1 MQEVR
6 LKLSIFPCDW
16 EGIVLNNE
24 QSLFR
29 YYKRIAQLELPI
41 KAGRMGGP
49 TKEKLDLLEEKIKF
63 TLRPLINSINTSG
76 INRERRIK
84 LDDLLLEI
92 SDLRA
97 NIENHLELEGST
109 EDKTRLTNLVDSLYA
124 LIKSASI
131 QVKLPERREH
141 PRKSITKEEEV
152 VEDASESENI
162 RILNLSMGGMRL
174 HSLDNL
180 KVGSVFHTKLNSSRH
195 GTIPVKGEVVWS
207 RPKENGEGYIVGVH
221 FLPMEPDIL
230 AALADFLEEYGT

>member
-1 MQEVR
+1 
-6 LKLSIFPCDW
+6 
-16 EGIVLNNE
+16 
-24 QSLFR
+24 
-29 YYKRIAQLELPI
+29 
-41 KAGRMGGP
+41 MGGP

-76 INRERRIK
+76 VNKERRIK
-84 LDDLLLEI
+84 LNDLLLEI

-141 PRKSITKEEEV
+141 PRKSITEEEEV
-152 VEDASESENI
+152 VEEASEAKNI

-180 KVGSVFHTKLNSSRH
+180 KVGSVFHTKLNSSRY
-195 GTIPVKGEVVWS
+195 GIIPVKGEVVWS

-230 AALADFLEEYGT
+230 EALAGFLEEYET